1 MQESAGYD
9 TIIQQEISEISAR
22 VALTI
27 GDAARAFR
35 LS

>member
-1 MQESAGYD
+1 MQESSGYD